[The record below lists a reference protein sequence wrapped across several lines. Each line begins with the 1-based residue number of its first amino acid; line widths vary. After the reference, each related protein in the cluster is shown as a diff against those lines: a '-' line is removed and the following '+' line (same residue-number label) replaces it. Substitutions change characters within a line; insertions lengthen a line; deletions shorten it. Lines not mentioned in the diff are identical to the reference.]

1 MNTRSTRASIMS
13 QQPLEGRLNFLD
25 RDPIGQKSTRPST
38 LEIVPVQGDFIIGE
52 WLVSPSVN
60 LISKNGD
67 GMRVEPKAM
76 QVLVYLS
83 EHQGVVTKEQLI
95 SAVWP
100 DVFVTDDVLPGCVS
114 ALRKAFQD
122 NARRP
127 RIIETI
133 HKSGYRLLL
142 PVEPVSANRHEQ
154 SSAAVPPTSL
164 WQRIRARRVSL
175 PVAAILLVALT
186 LVGVSR
192 LSSRTTYDSLAVL
205 PFSTPEND
213 SASQYL
219 SDGIAE
225 QVVNDL
231 SHLRTLNVMA
241 WTTVSRYR
249 EPQLDARSVG
259 SDLKVK
265 AILTSRLLHE
275 GDRIIVQT
283 ELVDVAT
290 GSELWGQRY
299 ERTMADISGLQ
310 RQLSQDI
317 AANLRVRLTGTEQFK
332 IQRPPSTSPEAY
344 ELYLKGR
351 FFWGKRTKP
360 GLRQGISYFE
370 QSIHSDPNF
379 ALAYAGLADSY
390 TLLDDWGKTP
400 PRDSFPKARAAAEKA
415 LALDDSL
422 AEAHVSLAMV
432 RACYDWDWNGAEQ
445 EFRRAIE
452 LNPNYATAHQW
463 YGLLLAS
470 LMRFPEAEREV
481 RRAQQLE
488 PLSPII
494 NVGVA
499 EVLTWERRYD
509 EAIVEYKKVLEL
521 DPSFLGTYG
530 NLAEVYTEKHMYADA
545 LAILKKKCAMDDE
558 SDFARTLD
566 DSYSRYGYQGILR
579 AELNFDLAARATGDY
594 GNPASIAEF
603 YAALGDTPRAL
614 EWLQKAYEEH
624 SSGMQFLAVDA
635 HFDSLRSNPQFQ
647 YWLGVVGLPSTA
659 AATPQSP
666 SHPATPHSS
675 KM

>member
-1 MNTRSTRASIMS
+1 
-13 QQPLEGRLNFLD
+13 LNFLD
-25 RDPIGQKSTRPST
+25 RDAISQKFKLRTT
-38 LEIVPVQGDFIIGE
+38 LEILPVQGDFKIGD

-67 GMRVEPKAM
+67 GTRVEPKAM
-76 QVLVYLS
+76 HVLLYLA
-83 EHQGVVTKEQLI
+83 EHPGVVTKEQLI

-122 NARRP
+122 NARQP

-142 PVEPVSANRHEQ
+142 PVEPVSTNGHGPSGLAPAPTSFWQRVLAHRVRLFV
-154 SSAAVPPTSL
+154 AAVG
-164 WQRIRARRVSL
+164 
-175 PVAAILLVALT
+175 LVALT

-249 EPQLDARSVG
+249 QPQFDARRAG

-290 GSELWGQRY
+290 GSQLWGQRY

-317 AANLRVRLTGTEQFK
+317 AANLRVRLTGTEQLK

-351 FFWGKRTKP
+351 FFWGKRSKP
-360 GLRQGISYFE
+360 GLQQGISYFE
-370 QSIHSDPNF
+370 QSIESDPNF

-545 LAILKKKCAMDDE
+545 LAILKKKCAMNDE
-558 SDFARTLD
+558 SDLARTLD

-635 HFDSLRSNPQFQ
+635 HFDSLRANPRFQ
-647 YWLGVVGLPSTA
+647 YWLGVVGLPS
-659 AATPQSP
+659 SP
-666 SHPATPHSS
+666 PASS
-675 KM
+675 AIPPRSP